1 MARRLTD
8 SAQVMLRIRDF
19 YPESEFF
26 HPGSRVKEIPDPH
39 QRILS
44 IFNPKNCFQALGNM
58 LRDVHPGSGSG
69 FFTHPGLRIPDYVS
83 RIQGSKRPRIRIRNT
98 AAQ

>member
-1 MARRLTD
+1 
-8 SAQVMLRIRDF
+8 MLRIRDF

-69 FFTHPGLRIPDYVS
+69 FFTHPGLRIPDS
-83 RIQGSKRPRIRIRNT
+83 RVKK
-98 AAQ
+98 AQDPDPQHRCTVGRKTCV